1 MPGLTQLSIGLT
13 LMCTHS
19 IINNLTFFSSCLPVE
34 TEDVELSCSNI
45 SLEMQWSLSNDFL
58 RFNILNLSIN
68 LI

>member
-13 LMCTHS
+13 LICTHN
-19 IINNLTFFSSCLPVE
+19 IIKWSFVSSCVPVE

-58 RFNILNLSIN
+58 RFNILKLSIN